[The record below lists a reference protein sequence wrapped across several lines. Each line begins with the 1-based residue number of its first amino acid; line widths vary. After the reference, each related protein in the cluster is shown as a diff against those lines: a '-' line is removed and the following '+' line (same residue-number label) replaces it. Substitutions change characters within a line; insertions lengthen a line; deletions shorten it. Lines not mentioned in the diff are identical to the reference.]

1 MKNSDLLRAAREAG
15 FEAFLTADQG
25 IAYQQ
30 NLEALGMATVVL
42 AGRSSTLADLEP
54 LMARVGEVLAA
65 IRPGEVIR
73 VAA

>member
-1 MKNSDLLRAAREAG
+1 
-15 FEAFLTADQG
+15 
-25 IAYQQ
+25 
-30 NLEALGMATVVL
+30 MATVVL